1 MSFRIL
7 LADDH
12 QIVRQG
18 IKALLEQKGFSV
30 VGEASEGH
38 EAIRMAKELHPD
50 VAVLDLGMPLVNGIS
65 AAREILRDCPKMKI
79 ILLTMHTDEHYVLD
93 ALQAGVA
100 GYVVKTEAGSDL
112 IRAVNDVLNGSTY
125 LSSKVSRAIVQAY
138 LEKRDIVSDPLTARE
153 RQVLQLI
160 AEGKTTKE
168 LASLLGISPKTAEAH
183 RTKIMNK
190 LETHGTAGLVRY
202 AIRRGLIQP

>member
-30 VGEASEGH
+30 VAEASEGH
-38 EAIRMAKELHPD
+38 EAIRLAKELHPD
-50 VAVLDLGMPLVNGIS
+50 AAVLDLGMPLVNGIS
-65 AAREILRDCPKMKI
+65 AAREILRDSPKMKI

-93 ALQAGVA
+93 ALQAGIT

-112 IRAVNDVLNGSTY
+112 VHALNDVLNGSTY

-138 LEKRDIVSDPLTARE
+138 LEKRDIVPDPLTPRE

-168 LASLLGISPKTAEAH
+168 VASLLGISAKTAEAH

>member
-1 MSFRIL
+1 MTTKSSGKVSNPCWSRRV
-7 LADDH
+7 LAWS
-12 QIVRQG
+12 QRPRTWCRSTSPVAG
-18 IKALLEQKGFSV
+18 IRL
-30 VGEASEGH
+30 
-38 EAIRMAKELHPD
+38 AKELHPD
-50 VAVLDLGMPLVNGIS
+50 AAVLDLGMPLVNGIS
-65 AAREILRDCPKMKI
+65 AAREILRDSPKMKI

-93 ALQAGVA
+93 ALQAGIT

-112 IRAVNDVLNGSTY
+112 VHALNDVLNGSTY

-138 LEKRDIVSDPLTARE
+138 LEKRDIVPDPLTPRE

-168 LASLLGISPKTAEAH
+168 VASLLGISAKTAEAH

>member
-18 IKALLEQKGFSV
+18 IKALLEQKGFNV

-38 EAIRMAKELHPD
+38 EAIRLAKELHPD
-50 VAVLDLGMPLVNGIS
+50 AAVLDLGMPLVNGIS
-65 AAREILRDCPKMKI
+65 AAREILRDSPKMKV

-93 ALQAGVA
+93 ALQAGVT
-100 GYVVKTEAGSDL
+100 GYVVKTEAASDL
-112 IRAVNDVLNGSTY
+112 VHALNDVLNGSTY
-125 LSSKVSRAIVQAY
+125 LSSKVSRAIVLAY
-138 LEKRDIVSDPLTARE
+138 LEKRDIVPDPLTPRE

-168 LASLLGISPKTAEAH
+168 VASLLGISAKTAEAH

>member
-30 VGEASEGH
+30 VAEASEGH
-38 EAIRMAKELHPD
+38 EAIRLAKELHPD
-50 VAVLDLGMPLVNGIS
+50 AAVLDLGMPLVNGIS

-93 ALQAGVA
+93 ALQAGVT
-100 GYVVKTEAGSDL
+100 GYVVKTEAGSAL

-138 LEKRDIVSDPLTARE
+138 LEKRDIVPDPLTGRE

-168 LASLLGISPKTAEAH
+168 VASLLGISPKTAEAH